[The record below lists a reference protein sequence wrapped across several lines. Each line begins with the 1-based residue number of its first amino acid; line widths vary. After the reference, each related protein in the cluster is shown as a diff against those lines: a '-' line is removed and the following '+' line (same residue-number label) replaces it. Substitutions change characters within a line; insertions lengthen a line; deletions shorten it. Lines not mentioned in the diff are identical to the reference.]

1 MYKVKRTVSGRKQ
14 KGAAAIEFAAVFV
27 IFFGVFYA
35 LVSYSLPLLMMQS
48 FNAATSEAVRRSVAL
63 SPTINNYSNLIVT
76 QAQGVLTQ
84 QLNWMPAS
92 LAQDVQQY
100 TYVTYTAGV
109 LKARIAYPKANLQRI
124 LPVLSLP
131 VIGEVPRLPTY
142 LSAEA
147 SLQLVP

>member
-1 MYKVKRTVSGRKQ
+1 MHIIKRTPGGRKQ

-63 SPTINNYSNLIVT
+63 SPTINNYSTLIVS
-76 QAQGVLTQ
+76 QAQGVLSQ
-84 QLNWMPAS
+84 QLDWMPAT
-92 LAQDVQQY
+92 LAQDVKQY

-109 LKARIAYPKANLQRI
+109 LKARIAYPKENLHQI

-131 VIGEVPRLPTY
+131 VIGEIPRLPTY

>member
-1 MYKVKRTVSGRKQ
+1 MHNVKRTPGGRKQ

-63 SPTINNYSNLIVT
+63 SPTINNYSSLIVS

-84 QLNWMPAS
+84 QLDWMPAT
-92 LAQDVQQY
+92 LAQDVKQF

-109 LKARIAYPKANLQRI
+109 LKASIAYPKENLHQI

-131 VIGEVPRLPTY
+131 VIGEIPRLPTY

>member
-1 MYKVKRTVSGRKQ
+1 MHNTKRTPGGRKQ

-63 SPTINNYSNLIVT
+63 SPTINNYSSLIVS
-76 QAQGVLTQ
+76 QAQGVLSQ
-84 QLNWMPAS
+84 QLDWMPAT
-92 LAQDVQQY
+92 LAQDVKQY

-109 LKARIAYPKANLQRI
+109 LRASIAYPKENLHQI

-131 VIGEVPRLPTY
+131 VVGEIPRLPTY

>member
-1 MYKVKRTVSGRKQ
+1 MHNTKRTPGGRKQ

-63 SPTINNYSNLIVT
+63 SPAINNYSSLIVS
-76 QAQGVLTQ
+76 QAQSVLSQ
-84 QLNWMPAS
+84 QLDWMPAT
-92 LAQDVQQY
+92 LAQDVKQY

-109 LKARIAYPKANLQRI
+109 LRASIAYPKENLHQI

-131 VIGEVPRLPTY
+131 VVGEIPRLPTY

>member
-1 MYKVKRTVSGRKQ
+1 MHNTKRTPDGRKQ

-63 SPTINNYSNLIVT
+63 SPTINNYSSLIVS
-76 QAQGVLTQ
+76 QAQGVLSQ
-84 QLNWMPAS
+84 QLDWMPAT
-92 LAQDVQQY
+92 LAQDVKQY

-109 LKARIAYPKANLQRI
+109 LKASIAYPKENLHQI

-131 VIGEVPRLPTY
+131 VVGEIPRLPTY

>member
-1 MYKVKRTVSGRKQ
+1 MHNTKRTPGGRKQ

-63 SPTINNYSNLIVT
+63 SPAINNYSSLIVS
-76 QAQGVLTQ
+76 QAQSVLSQ
-84 QLNWMPAS
+84 QLDWMPAT
-92 LAQDVQQY
+92 LAQDVKQY

-109 LKARIAYPKANLQRI
+109 LKASIAYPKENLHQI

-131 VIGEVPRLPTY
+131 VVGEIPRLPTY